1 MSRLDSGAA
10 WQLNP
15 VSEVVG
21 EDQSVSNTIFDR
33 VVRVGTHTGLH
44 KLPSRLTEHFMVENK
59 DRCIFRKNIG
69 RALLAKEDDPFLADW
84 DLDLTKREARE
95 LHSDRIDQQR
105 KEDVERQ
112 VSNYIQNSFSFAVL
126 PIADKEERLKL
137 ESKII
142 STNSLCDDCE
152 RSSNWLGQYSPKEK
166 IRRSGLW
173 LIQGL
178 YKEPL
183 SGEDMK
189 HLQEITTSKRGNRS
203 ANTNINHHTRS
214 YCI

>member
-1 MSRLDSGAA
+1 MSNQCQLLHELSDSCKRIRF
-10 WQLNP
+10 P
-15 VSEVVG
+15 YDSEKIPFDGIYLLFEIG
-21 EDQSVSNTIFDR
+21 ERGHGFDR

-59 DRCIFRKNIG
+59 DRSIFRKNIG
-69 RALLAKEDDPFLADW
+69 RALLAKDDNSFLDDW
-84 DLDLTKREARE
+84 ELDLTTKEARD
-95 LHSDRIDQQR
+95 LHSDRIDLQCQ
-105 KEDVERQ
+105 EQVERQ
-112 VSNYIQNSFSFAVL
+112 VSNYIQDSFSFAVL

-142 STNSLCDDCE
+142 STVSLCDECE

-189 HLQEITTSKRGNRS
+189 HLQEITTSK
-203 ANTNINHHTRS
+203 
-214 YCI
+214 